1 MNQAIPLRHNTL
13 WLITIACTISIGSL
27 YYNQPLLALISTDL
41 NISVSE
47 VSAIPTLTQIAYAI
61 GLLLFVPLGDRVDR
75 RKLIVGLSGLNA
87 IALILAAISPG
98 LNGLLAASCAIGL
111 TAVVPQ
117 LLIPFAAQL
126 ADAEQRGR
134 IVGTVMSGLLV
145 GIILGRVAG
154 GLAGGSFGWR
164 SIFWIAAALMITL
177 GFVLLKQLPSTLP
190 SAIEISYFG
199 LLRSLPMLLAEHSA
213 LRQRSIAG
221 AVLFASY
228 SGFWAVLP
236 FVLERPPFEF
246 HSEVAGLFGLV
257 GMISATASPWLGRMT
272 DQTSSRLML
281 KIAIGLFAIALLILC
296 QFYTTLWG
304 LILGAVLLD
313 LGTQAGQI
321 SNKAKIYSLPIEIH
335 NRLTTIYMVIFF
347 TGGAIGSWLF
357 AYGWRFT
364 S

>member
-1 MNQAIPLRHNTL
+1 MNSVPTLKQDTL
-13 WLITIACTISIGSL
+13 WLITVACTISIGSL
-27 YYNQPLLALISTDL
+27 YYNQPLLALMSTDL
-41 NISVSE
+41 QISA
-47 VSAIPTLTQIAYAI
+47 SAISAVPTLTQISYAI
-61 GLLLFVPLGDRVDR
+61 GLLLFVPMGDRFDR

-87 IALILAAISPG
+87 IALILAAVSPG
-98 LNGLLAASCAIGL
+98 LNGLLMASCAIGL

-154 GLAGGSFGWR
+154 GLVGGSFGWR
-164 SIFWIAAALMITL
+164 SMFWIAAALMITL
-177 GFVLLKQLPSTLP
+177 GIVLLKQLPIAIPST
-190 SAIEISYFG
+190 IEMSYFG
-199 LLRSLPMLLAEHSA
+199 LLRSLPLLFAEHSA

-236 FVLERPPFEF
+236 FLLERPPFEF
-246 HSEVAGLFGLV
+246 KSEIAGLFGLV
-257 GMISATASPWLGRMT
+257 GMISATASPWLGRFT
-272 DQTSSRLML
+272 DRTSPRLTL
-281 KIAIGLFAIALLILC
+281 KIAIGLFVGALLILF

-304 LILGAVLLD
+304 LILGAILLD

-321 SNKAKIYSLPIEIH
+321 SNKAKIYSLPIETH

-357 AYGWRFT
+357 AYGWSFT